1 MRIITSGE
9 GFWLDKI
16 TEVSVVYEVEM
27 GTQSAGRAFSDISP
41 FLGSKAR
48 SSG

>member
-9 GFWLDKI
+9 RFWLDKI
-16 TEVSVVYEVEM
+16 AEVSVVYEVGM
-27 GTQSAGRAFSDISP
+27 GAQSTGRAFSDISP

-48 SSG
+48 SLG